1 MTSIV
6 IAVLVAFGLMGLGLS
21 IVRLLDQNRIFREV
35 EALAIGFLIGPLFVY
50 LAVYSIGP
58 WRYDFVSMAGVAV
71 LLAPLSIWG
80 LKGVRWAEVVPSIGI
95 SWIDRGLFALIFGI
109 GVTSLL
115 QGLAPPNDWDSLT
128 YHLALPRLDLE
139 IGAMTSHWDR
149 GLAHQFYPEL
159 LRHLTR
165 FILALSDAETAQ
177 IVHGMFSISTAVLVA
192 AMLRRLG
199 YDSRVQRIGALFFLL
214 IRTIIWQMATVEA
227 DAPLA
232 AYAMASVLT
241 LYCLRD
247 YKSVRMA
254 VLLGV
259 LIGAGVLT
267 KYVGLVFSLGIGA
280 VLLWDVL
287 RHRLP
292 ILTAAIVPGVAI
304 LVASPHFIKNFFV
317 TGNPVFPLYN
327 QYFHPSGYD
336 MFGGLSRVYGAGYGV
351 EDLFYSLWNIFI
363 NPAYYDGMQFG
374 GAYLLAFIPLAFLF
388 PRKGMGILVVVLA
401 VYYCLWFWF
410 LGQALR
416 FLTPV
421 MPIMAILAAMGL
433 SSLVVRS
440 HGATRA
446 VVVGLAGIYVANQ
459 LLFAGGYAMIRL
471 PVSLGLQSVKS
482 YHSTPLLDGANYHL
496 CDYVNKNSTATDRTF
511 SLSSVLYYCR
521 QSTTDLGLFPTED
534 PKSWV
539 SSSQMPILTKAEVIE
554 ALKAYRFLLIPMNK
568 AGIGADRVIHD
579 TERLAAILK
588 PALYKAQAEFEGPNV
603 AVYDART
610 VLKAL
615 IR

>member
-1 MTSIV
+1 MTSVV

-80 LKGVRWAEVVPSIGI
+80 LKGVRWAEVVPSIGT
-95 SWIDRGLFALIFGI
+95 SWIDRGLLALIFGV

-115 QGLAPPNDWDSLT
+115 QGLAPPNDWDSLI
-128 YHLALPRLDLE
+128 YHLALPKFDLE
-139 IGAMTSHWDR
+139 LGALTVHWGR
-149 GLAHQFYPEL
+149 GLAHEFYPEL

-199 YDSRVQRIGALFFLL
+199 YGNRTQLIGALFFLL

-232 AYAMASVLT
+232 AYTMASVLT
-241 LYCLRD
+241 LYLLRD
-247 YKSVRMA
+247 CKCVRMS

-259 LIGAGVLT
+259 LIGAGVLA
-267 KYVGLVFSLGIGA
+267 KYVGLVFSLCIGA
-280 VLLWDVL
+280 VLLWDVF
-287 RHRLP
+287 HRRLS
-292 ILTAAIVPGVAI
+292 IITAAIVPGISI

-317 TGNPVFPLYN
+317 TGNPIFPLYN

-336 MFGGLSRVYGAGYGV
+336 MFEGLNRVYGAGYEV
-351 EDLFYSLWNIFI
+351 QDLFYSLWNIFI

-388 PRKGMGILVVVLA
+388 PRRGMGILVVVLA
-401 VYYCLWFWF
+401 VYYFLWFWF
-410 LGQALR
+410 LGQAIR
-416 FLTPV
+416 FLIPV

-433 SSLVVRS
+433 SSLIERS
-440 HGATRA
+440 QGATRA
-446 VVVGLAGIYVANQ
+446 IVVGLAGIFVANQ
-459 LLFAGGYAMIRL
+459 LLFAGAYAMIRL
-471 PVSLGLQSVKS
+471 PVSLGLQSPGS
-482 YHSTPLLDGANYHL
+482 YHSTPLFDGGGYHP
-496 CDYVNKNSTATDRTF
+496 CNYVNKNSTATDRTF
-511 SLSSVLYYCR
+511 SLSPVLYYCR
-521 QSTTDLGLFPTED
+521 QSTTDFTRFPTED
-534 PKSWV
+534 QKSWV
-539 SSSQMPILTKAEVIE
+539 GTSKKPTLTKGEVIE
-554 ALKAYRFLLIPMNK
+554 ALKVYRFLLIPMNR
-568 AGIGADRVIHD
+568 AGVGEDRVISD
-579 TERLAAILK
+579 AQRLAVILR
-588 PALYKAQAEFEGPNV
+588 PALYAVQAEFEGVNV
-603 AVYDART
+603 AVYDARA

-615 IR
+615 SP